1 MDNTNDYVA
10 NTTANRVPLPEA
22 RRKSAEALEKVDQL
36 VKEATALKSGKD
48 KGNRTRRILEYLR
61 DGIRYA
67 ESIST
72 ANNFAEAAVSLLRV
86 IIEQEISRRQNNE
99 QIVVAYCMLSSATF
113 TIRYIE
119 RSHINEDLTSELDTE
134 YIKIHAIIEQFG
146 VIATAYYATSKRPL
160 VAFLKASEFKR
171 QMMTSMENCNVCHT
185 KIRELL
191 QLHVTSTVESTA
203 KNVLSIISRLDRAET
218 QDDKKACNILV
229 KYGKDGQTIIG
240 SDRGLQELATLFSEH
255 VTGKT
260 KHILQEDIEEILKEY
275 RNDFL
280 SKMEFTQQDIN
291 ENVQRLGNEIMAQLT
306 SGPHNLIKDPIFRN
320 VWSSQ
325 VSEPQNGSQ
334 VSRAESLLMTFAPG
348 LERIQMAIYKLMT
361 GPFQLYLKLCV
372 DHPAIS
378 DAIDEDGSGYV
389 SAHEFNS
396 FLMQKPSQWTFPK
409 WLFFWAIGWQDTMF
423 MIYNISKQLCMVS
436 KAAKSKAKHDLL
448 KGDIS
453 KYIDSLQVIIPKLT
467 DWYNITGYEYERHF
481 GLESEAD
488 TQFHS
493 LVQEYQ
499 ELNKQLAEKIIQD
512 GGILSDAVDISP
524 LKRRFRDR
532 IEMCILPFLENILLH
547 QFEALVGRPYA
558 NYNAYNNG
566 KGSDQADEEISA
578 PTVQFDNKTVED
590 IQWMDMID
598 TLKELFIQFHLRML
612 SLLRGWKKQKIN
624 CQVMIDSFSGGLF
637 AGWHTAYM
645 GDRNFKHMI
654 DILIH
659 NDNLD
664 SGNETPT
671 DDISVLQKSVT
682 ALQTSVYEIHTSLE
696 ELTKMISSMHLSSQQ
711 VPSQPHVHNG
721 LQGPPEIQYP
731 LFEETES
738 DNDGENLSL
747 NGHQHSR
754 SGSSENNAPELP
766 ENNDNW
772 DARKQDMESNFDN
785 DDSPTLQA
793 LNESQPQV
801 YSNSAYNDSE
811 YNNDQGQRWQE
822 LEQEQEQEQS
832 DAYGF

>member
-1 MDNTNDYVA
+1 MDNTNDYIA
-10 NTTANRVPLPEA
+10 NTTANRVPRTFLTWGTLLKADMIAVTEA

-36 VKEATALKSGKD
+36 VKEATASKSGKD
-48 KGNRTRRILEYLR
+48 KGNRTRRIVEYLR

-119 RSHINEDLTSELDTE
+119 RS
-134 YIKIHAIIEQFG
+134 Q
-146 VIATAYYATSKRPL
+146 
-160 VAFLKASEFKR
+160 
-171 QMMTSMENCNVCHT
+171 
-185 KIRELL
+185 
-191 QLHVTSTVESTA
+191 
-203 KNVLSIISRLDRAET
+203 
-218 QDDKKACNILV
+218 
-229 KYGKDGQTIIG
+229 
-240 SDRGLQELATLFSEH
+240 
-255 VTGKT
+255 
-260 KHILQEDIEEILKEY
+260 
-275 RNDFL
+275 
-280 SKMEFTQQDIN
+280 
-291 ENVQRLGNEIMAQLT
+291 
-306 SGPHNLIKDPIFRN
+306 
-320 VWSSQ
+320 
-325 VSEPQNGSQ
+325 
-334 VSRAESLLMTFAPG
+334 
-348 LERIQMAIYKLMT
+348 
-361 GPFQLYLKLCV
+361 
-372 DHPAIS
+372 
-378 DAIDEDGSGYV
+378 
-389 SAHEFNS
+389 
-396 FLMQKPSQWTFPK
+396 MQKPSQWTFPK
-409 WLFFWAIGWQDTMF
+409 WLFF
-423 MIYNISKQLCMVS
+423 S
-436 KAAKSKAKHDLL
+436 AKSKAKHDLL

-453 KYIDSLQVIIPKLT
+453 KYIDSLQ
-467 DWYNITGYEYERHF
+467 
-481 GLESEAD
+481 AD

-532 IEMCILPFLENILLH
+532 IEMWILPFLENILLH

-659 NDNLD
+659 SDNLD

-671 DDISVLQKSVT
+671 DD
-682 ALQTSVYEIHTSLE
+682 
-696 ELTKMISSMHLSSQQ
+696 Q

-721 LQGPPEIQYP
+721 LQGPPEIQYS

-754 SGSSENNAPELP
+754 SGSSENNAPNKVLSSDSTFGDKELP

-772 DARKQDMESNFDN
+772 DARKQDMEFNFDN
-785 DDSPTLQA
+785 DDSLTLQA
-793 LNESQPQV
+793 LNKSQPQV
-801 YSNSAYNDSE
+801 YSDSAYNGSE

-822 LEQEQEQEQS
+822 LEQEQEQKQS
-832 DAYGF
+832 DAYGY

>member
-10 NTTANRVPLPEA
+10 NTTANRVPLTEA

-36 VKEATALKSGKD
+36 VKEATASKSGKD

-229 KYGKDGQTIIG
+229 KYGKDGQSIIG

-325 VSEPQNGSQ
+325 KWKSSVK
-334 VSRAESLLMTFAPG
+334 SRVF
-348 LERIQMAIYKLMT
+348 
-361 GPFQLYLKLCV
+361 V
-372 DHPAIS
+372 DDHPAIS

-409 WLFFWAIGWQDTMF
+409 WLFLNAQHIVLSWAIGWQDTMF
-423 MIYNISKQLCMVS
+423 ISSDRIYNISKQLCMVS

-532 IEMCILPFLENILLH
+532 IEMWILPFLENILLH

-558 NYNAYNNG
+558 NYNSYNNG

-659 NDNLD
+659 NDNLS

-671 DDISVLQKSVT
+671 DD
-682 ALQTSVYEIHTSLE
+682 
-696 ELTKMISSMHLSSQQ
+696 Q
-711 VPSQPHVHNG
+711 VPSQPHVHND

-754 SGSSENNAPELP
+754 SGSSENNAPNKVLSSDSTFGDQELP

-772 DARKQDMESNFDN
+772 DARKQDMELNFDN

-793 LNESQPQV
+793 LNKSQPQV
-801 YSNSAYNDSE
+801 YSDSAYNDSE
-811 YNNDQGQRWQE
+811 YNDDQGQRWQE

-832 DAYGF
+832 DAYGY

>member
-1 MDNTNDYVA
+1 MDNTNDYIA
-10 NTTANRVPLPEA
+10 NTTANRVPRTFLTWGTLLKADMIAVTEA

-36 VKEATALKSGKD
+36 VKEATASKSGKD
-48 KGNRTRRILEYLR
+48 EGNRTRRILEYLR

-119 RSHINEDLTSELDTE
+119 RSHINEDLTSEVDTE

-229 KYGKDGQTIIG
+229 KYGKDGQSIIG
-240 SDRGLQELATLFSEH
+240 SDGGLQELATLFSEH

-260 KHILQEDIEEILKEY
+260 KHILQEDIEEILTEY

-325 VSEPQNGSQ
+325 KWKSSVK
-334 VSRAESLLMTFAPG
+334 SRVF
-348 LERIQMAIYKLMT
+348 
-361 GPFQLYLKLCV
+361 V
-372 DHPAIS
+372 DDHPAIS

-409 WLFFWAIGWQDTMF
+409 WLFFLGHRMAG
-423 MIYNISKQLCMVS
+423 YNVHLCMVS

-512 GGILSDAVDISP
+512 GGIQDGGIQDGGILSDAVDISP

-532 IEMCILPFLENILLH
+532 IEMWILPFLENILLH

-659 NDNLD
+659 IDNLD

-671 DDISVLQKSVT
+671 DDV
-682 ALQTSVYEIHTSLE
+682 
-696 ELTKMISSMHLSSQQ
+696 
-711 VPSQPHVHNG
+711 G
-721 LQGPPEIQYP
+721 
-731 LFEETES
+731 
-738 DNDGENLSL
+738 
-747 NGHQHSR
+747 
-754 SGSSENNAPELP
+754 GSY
-766 ENNDNW
+766 
-772 DARKQDMESNFDN
+772 K
-785 DDSPTLQA
+785 
-793 LNESQPQV
+793 
-801 YSNSAYNDSE
+801 
-811 YNNDQGQRWQE
+811 
-822 LEQEQEQEQS
+822 
-832 DAYGF
+832 